1 MRDTLKNITSFY
13 RDLSRD
19 LKTIFARSSIANFV
33 VNINPYNSIYIV
45 ALGATG
51 TQLGLLT
58 SLSLALIAISSFA
71 TGWLSDRLNR
81 KTMFLIGAF
90 VGILVPL
97 TYYMAD
103 NLLWLIPAFIF
114 TGIADGI
121 ISPPWTAMYANSIKN
136 EHRGA
141 VYGIANIFILTP
153 TLFAALI
160 GGLIVERYGGLTI
173 DGIKPIYLIQV
184 MLLVLA
190 WLTVYTR
197 LSERIPG
204 QYERKLS
211 IKTMIKDYRIVLK
224 RKGVKAWVGMKSLG
238 SISIGLAG
246 PFWMLFA
253 ATIHGASALTI
264 SYMVTVRS
272 LVNIITSPMMG
283 RLTDRHGRKWM
294 IIGGRGIMYIGT
306 IIFLILGKQQL
317 FLILAWVLMGI
328 SDATGVAWQAQ
339 EAELVNHTQRARMT
353 ALSVSAFN
361 LLAVPAS
368 VLGGWLWDSISPLAP
383 FIVMAVID
391 GCIRMPI
398 VYRYVPD
405 SKSLQA
411 EIEPD
416 EASL

>member
-90 VGILVPL
+90 VGILVPI
-97 TYYMAD
+97 TYYLAD
-103 NLLWLIPAFIF
+103 SLLWLIPAFVF

-173 DGIKPIYLIQV
+173 DGIKPIYFIQV
-184 MLLVLA
+184 ILLITA
-190 WLTVYTR
+190 WLTVYNR

-204 QYERKLS
+204 QYE
-211 IKTMIKDYRIVLK
+211 
-224 RKGVKAWVGMKSLG
+224 
-238 SISIGLAG
+238 
-246 PFWMLFA
+246 
-253 ATIHGASALTI
+253 
-264 SYMVTVRS
+264 
-272 LVNIITSPMMG
+272 
-283 RLTDRHGRKWM
+283 
-294 IIGGRGIMYIGT
+294 
-306 IIFLILGKQQL
+306 
-317 FLILAWVLMGI
+317 
-328 SDATGVAWQAQ
+328 
-339 EAELVNHTQRARMT
+339 
-353 ALSVSAFN
+353 
-361 LLAVPAS
+361 
-368 VLGGWLWDSISPLAP
+368 
-383 FIVMAVID
+383 
-391 GCIRMPI
+391 
-398 VYRYVPD
+398 
-405 SKSLQA
+405 
-411 EIEPD
+411 
-416 EASL
+416 